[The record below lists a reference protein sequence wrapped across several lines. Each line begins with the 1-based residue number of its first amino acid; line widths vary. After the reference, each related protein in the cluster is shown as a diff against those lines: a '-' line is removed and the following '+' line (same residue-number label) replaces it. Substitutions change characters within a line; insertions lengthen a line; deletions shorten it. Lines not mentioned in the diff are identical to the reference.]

1 MQMFCALLLLFSLA
15 DVEKSAIN
23 SVSQSESQSV
33 GPARAGSQFSMAASL
48 AVRQAGGPTTL
59 TWPNNALLTL
69 MENLRVTNI
78 KIQIVRLDSDSD
90 SGSESDS
97 VCMSDPSAADHAD
110 RAN

>member
-1 MQMFCALLLLFSLA
+1 MLKNRRSTL
-15 DVEKSAIN
+15 
-23 SVSQSESQSV
+23 SVSQSV
-33 GPARAGSQFSMAASL
+33 GPARAGSQFSMAVWRSGSL

-90 SGSESDS
+90 SVC
-97 VCMSDPSAADHAD
+97 VCMNDPSAADHAD

>member
-1 MQMFCALLLLFSLA
+1 MQMFCALLLLFPLA

-23 SVSQSESQSV
+23 SVSQSVSQSDQLGQV
-33 GPARAGSQFSMAASL
+33 VCSVWQSGGL

-78 KIQIVRLDSDSD
+78 KIQIVRLDSDSN
-90 SGSESDS
+90 SDC

>member
-1 MQMFCALLLLFSLA
+1 
-15 DVEKSAIN
+15 
-23 SVSQSESQSV
+23 
-33 GPARAGSQFSMAASL
+33 
-48 AVRQAGGPTTL
+48 
-59 TWPNNALLTL
+59 

-97 VCMSDPSAADHAD
+97 DSVCMSDPSAADHAD